1 MEEDRVSKQDRNALR
16 KERNTLR
23 QAKTSDYVR
32 ELMNDLEGR
41 PEEVSFYKLWFS
53 RHESVDVCIRCLLII
68 FWCQNTDSRNCWS

>member
-41 PEEVSFYKLWFS
+41 PEEVSFYNYGFLGMNQ
-53 RHESVDVCIRCLLII
+53 LMYA
-68 FWCQNTDSRNCWS
+68 